1 MPLIKKTNIL
11 NRIIFLIILLISFKT
26 FACDCECVGDCS
38 FKSVSSESDFVALVK
53 VIEYSDFLDQEIYD
67 YDGKMPL
74 SMTVEVIE
82 KYIGYEKRKKI
93 KIWGDNGMLCRP
105 YIANFE
111 IGKYYLIAPS
121 KIGETSDNGVKG
133 DYDFFSCFTDYLT
146 VDFEKQIAYGEYS
159 RKENQVSLQDFVKEI
174 KSINFKKTEWFTN
187 NNDKNF
193 FKSDSITLY
202 KILNKKDEFVKLNNG
217 LIKTEQN
224 KNKDFTTLEF
234 KRNRKLKIIDT
245 NIENWTETEHLG
257 KWKWKF
263 NNEKNELSFYLNKK
277 LYSTFNIV
285 SQERDYINWNDNDKV
300 QFYVL
305 KLEKVKNN

>member
-1 MPLIKKTNIL
+1 MKKTFIL
-11 NRIIFLIILLISFKT
+11 LFILLISLKSY
-26 FACDCECVGDCS
+26 ACSCECTGDCS
-38 FKSVSSESDFVALVK
+38 FSSISKGSEFVALVK
-53 VIEYSDFLDQEIYD
+53 VIEYSDFLDERIYG

-82 KYIGYEKRKKI
+82 KYIGSEKRKTI
-93 KIWGDNGMLCRP
+93 KIWGDNGALCRP

-121 KIGETSDNGVKG
+121 KITETTENGAKN
-133 DYDFFSCFTDYLT
+133 DYVFFSCFTDYLA
-146 VDFEKQIAYGEYS
+146 VDFDKKIAYGEYS
-159 RKENQVSLQDFVKEI
+159 KNENQVTLKDFVKEI

-224 KNKDFTTLEF
+224 KNKDFTNLEF
-234 KRNRKLKIIDT
+234 KRNRKLKMTDT
-245 NIENWTETEHLG
+245 SIENWTETEHLG

-263 NNEKNELSFYLNKK
+263 DNDKNILSLYLDKK
-277 LYSTFNIV
+277 IYSSFIVV
-285 SQERDYINWNDNDKV
+285 SQERDYLIWNTDDKV

-305 KLEKVKNN
+305 KLKRMKK

>member
-1 MPLIKKTNIL
+1 
-11 NRIIFLIILLISFKT
+11 
-26 FACDCECVGDCS
+26 
-38 FKSVSSESDFVALVK
+38 
-53 VIEYSDFLDQEIYD
+53 
-67 YDGKMPL
+67 
-74 SMTVEVIE
+74 MTVEVIE
-82 KYIGYEKRKKI
+82 KYIGSEKRKKI

-121 KIGETSDNGVKG
+121 KISESSDNGVKG
-133 DYDFFSCFTDYLT
+133 DYDLFSCFTDYLT

-159 RKENQVSLQDFVKEI
+159 KKENQVTLKEFKREI

-187 NNDKNF
+187 NDDKNF
-193 FKSDSITLY
+193 FTSDSITLY
-202 KILNKKDEFVKLNNG
+202 KILNKKDGFVKLNNG

-224 KNKDFTTLEF
+224 ENKDFTNLEF
-234 KRNRKLKIIDT
+234 KRSGKLKLTDT

-257 KWKWKF
+257 KWKWTF

-277 LYSTFNIV
+277 LYSTFNVV
-285 SQERDYINWNDNDKV
+285 SQKRDYINWNENDKV